1 MTVKEK
7 PATGPNALDPNSKTQ
22 KRIAGRTREGMK
34 PEMFERR
41 DKFVEG
47 MLRGMSKYEAARFA
61 GVPER
66 SAHKEASTMYRE
78 PYVQER
84 FKELRELMEE
94 DQLITRKELLLNVKS
109 IAFDEAHKGSD
120 RVSAS
125 SLLSQIMGWRVT
137 KISGPNGGPL
147 EINQKVSVDVSALS
161 DEALKELMTLLKN
174 ADQ

>member
-22 KRIAGRTREGMK
+22 KRIASRTRENMR
-34 PEMFERR
+34 PEMLERR
-41 DKFVEG
+41 DKFVEAL
-47 MLRGMSKYEAARFA
+47 LRGSSKREAAIYS
-61 GVPER
+61 GVPAR
-66 SAHKEASTMYRE
+66 SAYKEGASMYRE

-84 FKELRELMEE
+84 FNELRELMEE
-94 DQLITRKELLLNVKS
+94 EQLITRKELLLNVKS
-109 IAFDEAHKGSD
+109 IAFDEEHKGSD

-137 KISGPNGGPL
+137 KLSGPNGGPL

-161 DEALKELMTLLKN
+161 DDALKELMTLLKN